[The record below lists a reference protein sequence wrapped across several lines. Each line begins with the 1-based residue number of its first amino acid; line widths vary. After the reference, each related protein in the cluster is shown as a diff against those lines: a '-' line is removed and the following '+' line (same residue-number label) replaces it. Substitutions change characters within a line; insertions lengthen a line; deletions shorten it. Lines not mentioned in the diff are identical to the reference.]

1 MRNTFFTAALLVAA
15 GMASNSHGQSARG
28 RSQEPCETPTFDGR
42 TYSTVRMGEQCWFRE
57 NLHSTHYAN
66 GDAIPNGASEFDWV
80 QPNRDFYTD
89 YGKSESI
96 AVMYGKL
103 YNWYAVQDPRGLCPE
118 GWHVS
123 TDDDWQALE
132 VAIGMDATEVGK
144 PGKRGSENTGE
155 GAAIKDPKTWPDG
168 REASDKHG
176 FTATP
181 GGARLPDSSFHTA
194 GSGACYWTAT
204 AETDSTAW
212 FRGLGNLHDGIYRS
226 GFSMQSGFSVRC
238 VQDGPH
244 P

>member
-1 MRNTFFTAALLVAA
+1 MRNTIFTAALLVAA
-15 GMASNSHGQSARG
+15 GMASNSHGQTARG
-28 RSQEPCETPTFDGR
+28 QSQAPCETPTFDGR

-132 VAIGMDATEVGK
+132 VAIGMDAAEVGK